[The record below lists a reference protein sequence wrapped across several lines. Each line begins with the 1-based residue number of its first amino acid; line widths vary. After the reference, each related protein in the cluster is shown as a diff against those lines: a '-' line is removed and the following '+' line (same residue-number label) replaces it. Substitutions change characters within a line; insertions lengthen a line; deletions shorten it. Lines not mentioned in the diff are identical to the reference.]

1 MRGTTTLLICLG
13 LLLGLTACETGTG
26 GAEPEVQPVVL
37 YQPEPDLTPR
47 ERLKKAISL
56 LELGGAGQ
64 AGAELDA
71 YLAEVPDSR
80 LALDLKAQIAADP
93 VAALGPQ
100 HFLYTMQ
107 PGDSISSVAKRML
120 GDPLKFYILARYNN
134 LENPS
139 EIEVGQTIRV
149 PGKAPPKAV
158 ALKTAA
164 EKPQAA
170 AKEPQQAVQ
179 DAALATAPA
188 VPAKNAPAPAP
199 AVPAKVAPAPAPAV
213 PAKEETRE
221 SDAAAQRL
229 RAVET
234 EAQAIERVL
243 STAED
248 YRGRGEHRSA
258 INHLEEGLVEFPEAP
273 VVRQVAVAT
282 YLDHADQLYG
292 GGRLTEAERA
302 LKRAAE
308 LEPGNAAVGKRLDQV
323 ARRQRAENLFVEA
336 SRFSNQNL
344 PIDAFDTYSE
354 VVKLVPDHAEAKK
367 QLVSLKPKV
376 AEAYHRQ
383 ALTAYRLQE
392 LDKAV
397 QIWDKVLQD
406 IDPNYEPAKVY
417 RAQAKELME
426 RLENLSQTS
435 Q

>member
-1 MRGTTTLLICLG
+1 MCLG
-13 LLLGLTACETGTG
+13 LLLGLVACETGTG
-26 GAEPEVQPVVL
+26 EEQEAEVQPVVL
-37 YQPEPDLTPR
+37 YQPEPGLTPR

-56 LELGGAGQ
+56 LEVGEAGQ

-100 HFLYTMQ
+100 HFLYIMK

-120 GDPLKFYILARYNN
+120 GDPLKFYILARYNS

-149 PGKAPPKAV
+149 PGEAPPKAV
-158 ALKTAA
+158 ALQPAA
-164 EKPQAA
+164 EEPEQSVQEAA
-170 AKEPQQAVQ
+170 PAAPAV
-179 DAALATAPA
+179 APA
-188 VPAKNAPAPAP
+188 VPAKI
-199 AVPAKVAPAPAPAV
+199 
-213 PAKEETRE
+213 ETQE
-221 SDAAAQRL
+221 SAATTQRL

-273 VVRQVAVAT
+273 VVRRVAVAT

-292 GGRLTEAERA
+292 GGRLTDARSA
-302 LKRAAE
+302 LNRAAE
-308 LEPGNAAVGKRLDQV
+308 LEPGNAVVGKRLAQLE
-323 ARRQRAENLFVEA
+323 RRQRAEDLFVEA
-336 SRFSNQNL
+336 SRLSNQNL

-354 VVKLVPDHAEAKK
+354 VVKLAPDHAEAKK
-367 QLVSLKPKV
+367 QLVSLTPKV

-417 RAQAKELME
+417 RAQAKDLME

>member
-1 MRGTTTLLICLG
+1 MLG
-13 LLLGLTACETGTG
+13 LAACETETVGEQE
-26 GAEPEVQPVVL
+26 AEVQPVVL
-37 YQPEPDLTPR
+37 YQPEPGLTPR

-56 LELGGAGQ
+56 LEVGEAGQ
-64 AGAELDA
+64 ARAELDA

-80 LALDLKAQIAADP
+80 LALDLQAQIAADP

-107 PGDSISSVAKRML
+107 PGDSVSSVAKRML
-120 GDPLKFYILARYNN
+120 GDPLKFYILARYNS

-139 EIEVGQTIRV
+139 EIKVGQTIRV
-149 PGKAPPKAV
+149 PGEAPPKAEPQQV
-158 ALKTAA
+158 A
-164 EKPQAA
+164 EKPRAATEEPKQALQSA
-170 AKEPQQAVQ
+170 ATPAKPAEAV
-179 DAALATAPA
+179 ALAEPPKAEAAA
-188 VPAKNAPAPAP
+188 VPAKI
-199 AVPAKVAPAPAPAV
+199 
-213 PAKEETRE
+213 ETRE
-221 SDAAAQRL
+221 STAAAQRL

-273 VVRQVAVAT
+273 VVRRVAVAT

-292 GGRLTEAERA
+292 GGRLTDARSA

-308 LEPGNAAVGKRLDQV
+308 LEPGNAAVGKRLAQLE
-323 ARRQRAENLFVEA
+323 RRQRAENLFVEA
-336 SRFSNQNL
+336 SRLSNQNL

-354 VVKLVPDHAEAKK
+354 VVKLAPDHAEAKK

-417 RAQAKELME
+417 RAQAKDLME

>member
-1 MRGTTTLLICLG
+1 MRGTTALLVGSGLILG
-13 LLLGLTACETGTG
+13 LAACEAPTG
-26 GAEPEVQPVVL
+26 GDEETEVQPVVL
-37 YQPEPDLTPR
+37 YQPEPDLSPR
-47 ERLKKAISL
+47 DRLKKAISL
-56 LELGGAGQ
+56 LEVGEAGQ
-64 AGAELDA
+64 ARAELDA
-71 YLAEVPDSR
+71 YLAEVPDGR
-80 LALDLKAQIAADP
+80 LALDLQAQIAADP
-93 VAALGPQ
+93 VAALGRQ

-139 EIEVGQTIRV
+139 EIKVGQTIRV
-149 PGKAPPKAV
+149 PGEAPPEV
-158 ALKTAA
+158 
-164 EKPQAA
+164 
-170 AKEPQQAVQ
+170 EPQQVAEDPQQTVESAAKSEVEVPAEPEEAVASVEPAE
-179 DAALATAPA
+179 DASAVEPAETEVAA
-188 VPAKNAPAPAP
+188 VPAKIETEESVA
-199 AVPAKVAPAPAPAV
+199 AV
-213 PAKEETRE
+213 
-221 SDAAAQRL
+221 QRL

-243 STAED
+243 ATAED
-248 YRGRGEHRSA
+248 YLGRGDRRGA

-282 YLDHADQLYG
+282 YLDYADQLYDD
-292 GGRLTEAERA
+292 GRLTEAERA

-323 ARRQRAENLFVEA
+323 ARRQRAENLFAEA
-336 SRFSNQNL
+336 SRFSSQNL

-354 VVKLVPDHAEAKK
+354 VVKLAPDHAEAKA

-392 LDKAV
+392 LEKAV
-397 QIWDKVLQD
+397 QIWDKVLRD

-426 RLENLSQTS
+426 RLENLSQTN

>member
-1 MRGTTTLLICLG
+1 MCSGLMLG
-13 LLLGLTACETGTG
+13 LAACETPTG
-26 GAEPEVQPVVL
+26 GEEAEVQPVVQF
-37 YQPEPDLTPR
+37 QPEPDLTPR

-56 LELGGAGQ
+56 LEVGQAGQ
-64 AGAELDA
+64 ARAELDA

-80 LALDLKAQIAADP
+80 LALDLQAQIAADP
-93 VAALGPQ
+93 VAALGSQ

-139 EIEVGQTIRV
+139 EISVGQTIRV
-149 PGKAPPKAV
+149 PGEAPPKAERQEV
-158 ALKTAA
+158 AK
-164 EKPQAA
+164 KPQAVA
-170 AKEPQQAVQ
+170 DEPKQAVQ
-179 DAALATAPA
+179 SAETPAEPAQAAALAEPPKPETPA
-188 VPAKNAPAPAP
+188 VPAKI
-199 AVPAKVAPAPAPAV
+199 
-213 PAKEETRE
+213 ETQE
-221 SDAAAQRL
+221 STAAAQRL

-248 YRGRGEHRSA
+248 YRGRGEYRSA

-282 YLDHADQLYG
+282 YLDHADQLYS

-302 LKRAAE
+302 LKRASE

-323 ARRQRAENLFVEA
+323 ARRQRAEDLFAEA

-344 PIDAFDTYSE
+344 PIDAFDTYTE

-397 QIWDKVLQD
+397 EIWDKVLRE